1 MKETMEYRSVSLEAD
16 GAIDTEARTVSLG
29 VTSEEPVYRAAY
41 GMGEV
46 LDHSETSVDG
56 SWVSSGRANLLLDHE
71 PSQPIG
77 IIQEF
82 KVDPVARQTRAVV
95 RFGRSALADEVFQDV
110 VDGIRQNVSVGYLVQ
125 TASRDDSGTEPVMRV
140 TRWKPLEVSSGAI
153 PADQSPLVGVGRSD
167 ETAEEIESEPE
178 TKSEAQPQ
186 ERIKVEENKPQE
198 PPVDLD
204 AVRRQTADEIA
215 KAENERRSEIDA
227 MGSKYNERDLAHQ
240 AIMDGQSI
248 EEFRGALLEATR
260 SGPVAISKD
269 IDDIGLTSKEV
280 RNFSLL
286 NWINAASQPTNR
298 RAQENAAFE
307 LEAMAATQ
315 RNNPFD
321 SEGSSLPPELLR
333 NWNVRD
339 VNTSDDSG
347 GVGEDFLAGDF
358 IAALRNST
366 SVMQAGA
373 TVLSGLNADVK
384 IPKQT
389 GTSTATWTASQ
400 GAAVSESELTLGSI
414 SLSPKGAGLFTEVTA
429 QMLSQASGTG
439 AIGIEQ
445 IIRNDILSATSLL
458 IDLGATAGSGS
469 SGQPTGIDNTTNVN
483 AVTLTSISNPTWA
496 EAVEMESLCLVDNAV
511 FGNPGYIANA
521 TAVGNMKTKVKES
534 GQATYVMSDDSRVN
548 GHRVIISNN
557 VTAGSIY
564 FSVDWSSLILGFF
577 GSGPNLLIDPYT
589 SSATGTVR
597 LRVLQFV
604 DVGVRVPQAFTVASG
619 GS

>member
-1 MKETMEYRSVSLEAD
+1 MEYRSVSLEAD

-46 LDHSETSVDG
+46 LDHSETSIDG
-56 SWVSSGRANLLLDHE
+56 SWISSGRANLLLDHE

-140 TRWKPLEVSSGAI
+140 TRWKPLEVSSVAI
-153 PADQSPLVGVGRSD
+153 PADQSSLVGVGRSD
-167 ETAEEIESEPE
+167 ETAEEIESQPD

-227 MGSKYNERDLAHQ
+227 LGSKYQERDLAHQ

-269 IDDIGLTSKEV
+269 VDDIGLTSKEV

-286 NWINAASQPTNR
+286 NWISAASQPTNR

-358 IAALRNST
+358 IAALRN
-366 SVMQAGA
+366 
-373 TVLSGLNADVK
+373 
-384 IPKQT
+384 
-389 GTSTATWTASQ
+389 
-400 GAAVSESELTLGSI
+400 
-414 SLSPKGAGLFTEVTA
+414 
-429 QMLSQASGTG
+429 
-439 AIGIEQ
+439 
-445 IIRNDILSATSLL
+445 
-458 IDLGATAGSGS
+458 
-469 SGQPTGIDNTTNVN
+469 
-483 AVTLTSISNPTWA
+483 
-496 EAVEMESLCLVDNAV
+496 
-511 FGNPGYIANA
+511 
-521 TAVGNMKTKVKES
+521 
-534 GQATYVMSDDSRVN
+534 
-548 GHRVIISNN
+548 
-557 VTAGSIY
+557 
-564 FSVDWSSLILGFF
+564 
-577 GSGPNLLIDPYT
+577 
-589 SSATGTVR
+589 
-597 LRVLQFV
+597 
-604 DVGVRVPQAFTVASG
+604 
-619 GS
+619 